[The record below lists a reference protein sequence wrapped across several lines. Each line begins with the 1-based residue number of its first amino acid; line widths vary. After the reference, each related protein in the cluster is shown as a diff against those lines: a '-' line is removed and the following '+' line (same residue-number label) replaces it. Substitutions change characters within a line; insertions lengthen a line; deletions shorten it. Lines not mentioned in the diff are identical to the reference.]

1 MSFLPSLTPFGTTA
15 APLDVLDPQARSGA
29 GRQPCAF
36 WAVIAALL
44 LALPARGDTLTGQ
57 AVTGTG
63 QPVVGAT
70 VEIQDAGLSVT
81 TNGTGSFTVTLPTG
95 IYNLQIIP
103 STTSGLASQVVA
115 HIVVNGF
122 TNVGQVVLTAGFALS
137 GTVHKPNG
145 LPLVGGDI
153 DVFDVN
159 TGIKL
164 FTPNDITAANGTF
177 TVQVP
182 AGTYRVRNEPV
193 PGQLYV
199 AQSQIVTV
207 TGTTN
212 LGIIT
217 LPQGHILTGTLLQAS
232 NNQPAV
238 NVDIDVDDAVTGQ
251 RIETPGDN
259 TNTQG
264 VFTVIVPTGTFDVSF
279 QHAPGQLLV
288 DQRIFGVT
296 VNSQTNVG
304 IHHMLAGVEISGFL
318 VDPMGIPVVD
328 TDIDA
333 RSQAGD
339 VVQFT
344 IDDVTGPTGQFKVVV
359 APGSYR
365 IVARPDP
372 SLGLVAASSPYIT
385 FNTSG
390 TVPTFNLQA
399 GFPLS
404 GTVTAFAGGLP
415 EDDCAV
421 VLTVPG
427 TGQVIETLN
436 NLTDANG
443 AYTVLAPLG
452 TVDVTFKTRKASLA
466 QDQTFSSVAISG
478 PTTLNANLP
487 IVPMFV
493 FLDDPANPDPQIVPP
508 GSPLF
513 VNALIYNPTAFTSGV
528 FLAVEVE
535 DPFGNVTTL
544 VSGAPVVLGPGGY
557 IFGQFFPVT
566 LPPLNP
572 AHAGLPHKFRLTVTD
587 PTTGV
592 EADSDAMVFLPQ

>member
-1 MSFLPSLTPFGTTA
+1 M
-15 APLDVLDPQARSGA
+15 
-29 GRQPCAF
+29 
-36 WAVIAALL
+36 
-44 LALPARGDTLTGQ
+44 
-57 AVTGTG
+57 
-63 QPVVGAT
+63 VGAT
-70 VEIQDAGLSVT
+70 VEIQDTGLTVT
-81 TNGTGSFTVTLPTG
+81 TNGAGTFTVTLPTG
-95 IYNLQIIP
+95 IYNIQIIP

-115 HIVVNGF
+115 HTVVNGT
-122 TNVGQVVLTAGFALS
+122 TNLGQVVLTAGFGLS
-137 GTVHKPNG
+137 GTVHQPNG
-145 LPLVGGDI
+145 QPLVGGDI
-153 DVFDVN
+153 DVFDVD

-182 AGTYRVRNEPV
+182 AGTYRVRNEPAT
-193 PGQLYV
+193 GQILV

-207 TGTTN
+207 SGATN
-212 LGIIT
+212 IGVVT
-217 LPQGHILTGTLLQAS
+217 LPQGNILTGTLLQAS

-251 RIETPGDN
+251 RIETLHDN
-259 TNTQG
+259 TNAQG

-288 DQRIFGVT
+288 DQRIFGVV
-296 VNSQTNVG
+296 VNGQTNVG
-304 IHHMLAGVEISGFL
+304 IHHMTAGVEISGFL
-318 VDPMGIPVVD
+318 LDPMGIPVVD

-339 VVQFT
+339 LVQFT

-359 APGSYR
+359 APGVYR

-372 SLGLVAASSPYIT
+372 SLGLVAASSPYLT

-415 EDDCAV
+415 ESDCRV
-421 VLTVPG
+421 VLSVPG
-427 TGQVIETLN
+427 SGQIIETLN
-436 NLTDANG
+436 NLTDASG
-443 AYTVLAPLG
+443 SYSVLAPLG

-466 QDQTFSSVAISG
+466 QDQSFSNVTIGG

-493 FLDDPANPDPQIVPP
+493 FLDDPANPDPQVVPP

-513 VNALIYNPTAFTSGV
+513 INVLVYNPTAITSGML
-528 FLAVEVE
+528 LAVEVE
-535 DPFGNVTTL
+535 DPFGNVTTI

-572 AHAGLPHKFRLTVTD
+572 AHAGLPHRFRLTVTD
-587 PTTGV
+587 PVTGV